1 MMAASFRLANLF
13 RVRRIQEDRA
23 AAELA
28 VAAGERARM
37 DGLTERARRRLEEA
51 DLPDEGEVLRWQA
64 ALAARS
70 AASVMAREADA
81 AQAVA
86 RSQEDAAQDVWN
98 AARTRTTMLEKLAVK
113 HAEAQRVEDIRQ
125 EQHVLDE
132 IASQRSQ
139 REETP

>member
-1 MMAASFRLANLF
+1 MMAAAFRLSGLF

-37 DGLTERARRRLEEA
+37 DGLTEKARRRLEEA
-51 DLPDEGEVLRWQA
+51 DLPDDGESLRWQA

-70 AASVMAREADA
+70 AASVMAREAEA

-86 RSQEDAAQDVWN
+86 RTHEDAAQDVWN
-98 AARTRTTMLEKLAVK
+98 AARTRTTMIEKLAVR
-113 HAEAQRVEDIRQ
+113 HAETQRVEDIRQ

-139 REETP
+139 KEETP

>member
-1 MMAASFRLANLF
+1 MMAAAFRLSGLF

-37 DGLTERARRRLEEA
+37 DGLTEKARRRLEEA
-51 DLPDEGEVLRWQA
+51 DLPDDGEALRWQA

-70 AASVMAREADA
+70 AASVMAREAA
-81 AQAVA
+81 AAHAVA
-86 RSQEDAAQDVWN
+86 RTHEDAAQDVWN
-98 AARTRTTMLEKLAVK
+98 AARTRTTMIEKLAVR
-113 HAEAQRVEDIRQ
+113 HAETQRVEDIRQ

-139 REETP
+139 KEETP